1 MNGFLDQPFVWDLLF
16 LLIFLLCIA
25 LSAKRG
31 GFEAISGIAGTALGV
46 IVGRKFQ
53 LPLAVKLQPLLEPKL
68 LALAQKTDLT
78 QVGGLQEGSALTE
91 LIQQSTAVT
100 DKVSEL
106 YTSLIAAIAKQL
118 SENLASILAFLL
130 LFFAVKLARPAGL
143 PAAKAGYPHPQRPEP
158 HCRRHSGRS
167 LRAAADPGSL
177 LGCHA
182 VCAGGRP
189 EPAEPGLPA
198 GEPDR
203 RIFYPAVLICI

>member
-53 LPLAVKLQPLLEPKL
+53 LPLAVKLQPLLDPKL

-130 LFFAVKLARPAGL
+130 LFFAVKLAVRLVCLLLKLDIPILSGLNRTAGGIL
-143 PAAKAGYPHPQRPEP
+143 GAVSGLLLILALCWAVMQFAPE
-158 HCRRHSGRS
+158 GD
-167 LRAAADPGSL
+167 LSL
-177 LGCHA
+177 LSRGCLQESLI
-182 VCAGGRP
+182 GGFFTR
-189 EPAEPGLPA
+189 L
-198 GEPDR
+198 
-203 RIFYPAVLICI
+203 F

>member
-16 LLIFLLCIA
+16 LLIFLLCIV

-130 LFFAVKLARPAGL
+130 LFFAVKLAVRLVCLLLKLDIPILSGLNRTAGGIL
-143 PAAKAGYPHPQRPEP
+143 GAVSGLLLILALCWAVMQFAPE
-158 HCRRHSGRS
+158 GD
-167 LRAAADPGSL
+167 LSL
-177 LGCHA
+177 LSRGCLQESLI
-182 VCAGGRP
+182 GGFFAR
-189 EPAEPGLPA
+189 L
-198 GEPDR
+198 
-203 RIFYPAVLICI
+203 F

>member
-106 YTSLIAAIAKQL
+106 YTSLITAIAKQL

-130 LFFAVKLARPAGL
+130 LFFAVKLAVRLVCLLLKLAIFFLNVGIKFCL
-143 PAAKAGYPHPQRPEP
+143 LLLFVLSSFQIHP
-158 HCRRHSGRS
+158 CRILFQTGA
-167 LRAAADPGSL
+167 LYAFPNL
-177 LGCHA
+177 
-182 VCAGGRP
+182 
-189 EPAEPGLPA
+189 
-198 GEPDR
+198 
-203 RIFYPAVLICI
+203 

>member
-25 LSAKRG
+25 ISAKRG

-130 LFFAVKLARPAGL
+130 LFFAVKLAVRLVCLLLKLDIPILSGLNRTAGGIL
-143 PAAKAGYPHPQRPEP
+143 GAVSGLLLILALCWAVMQFAPE
-158 HCRRHSGRS
+158 GD
-167 LRAAADPGSL
+167 LSL
-177 LGCHA
+177 LSRGCLQESLI
-182 VCAGGRP
+182 GGFFTR
-189 EPAEPGLPA
+189 L
-198 GEPDR
+198 
-203 RIFYPAVLICI
+203 F

>member
-78 QVGGLQEGSALTE
+78 QVGGLREGSTLAD
-91 LIQQSTAVT
+91 LIQRSNAVT

-106 YTSLIAAIAKQL
+106 YTSLITAIAKQL
-118 SENLASILAFLL
+118 SENLASLLAFLL
-130 LFFAVKLARPAGL
+130 LFFAVKLAVRLVCLLLKLDIPILSGLNRTAGGIL
-143 PAAKAGYPHPQRPEP
+143 GAVSGLLLILALCWAVMQFAPE
-158 HCRRHSGRS
+158 GD
-167 LRAAADPGSL
+167 LSL
-177 LGCHA
+177 LSRGCLQESLI
-182 VCAGGRP
+182 GGFFAR
-189 EPAEPGLPA
+189 L
-198 GEPDR
+198 
-203 RIFYPAVLICI
+203 F

>member
-118 SENLASILAFLL
+118 SENLAPILAFLL
-130 LFFAVKLARPAGL
+130 LFFAVKLAVRLVCLLLKLDIPILSGLNRTAGGIL
-143 PAAKAGYPHPQRPEP
+143 GAVSGLLLILALCWAVMQFAPE
-158 HCRRHSGRS
+158 GD
-167 LRAAADPGSL
+167 LSL
-177 LGCHA
+177 LSRGCLQESLI
-182 VCAGGRP
+182 GGFFTR
-189 EPAEPGLPA
+189 L
-198 GEPDR
+198 
-203 RIFYPAVLICI
+203 F

>member
-53 LPLAVKLQPLLEPKL
+53 LPMAVKLQPLLEPKL

-130 LFFAVKLARPAGL
+130 LFFAVKLAVRLVCLLLKLDIPILSGLNRTAGGIL
-143 PAAKAGYPHPQRPEP
+143 GAVSGLLLILALCWAVMQFAPE
-158 HCRRHSGRS
+158 GD
-167 LRAAADPGSL
+167 LSL
-177 LGCHA
+177 LSRGCLQESLI
-182 VCAGGRP
+182 GGFFTR
-189 EPAEPGLPA
+189 L
-198 GEPDR
+198 
-203 RIFYPAVLICI
+203 F